1 MEFGTEEVPVMSM
14 YGPVQVTDEK
24 TGKKTTLTK
33 IVNVARFKDS
43 SQLDGTI
50 ISEVKKSGVMVLP

>member
-1 MEFGTEEVPVMSM
+1 MSM

-50 ISEVKKSGVMVLP
+50 ISEVKSRA